1 MLISFKFIPRDL
13 LVDNNSS
20 INTDIMNFLSIDCS
34 SEKGSLFVK
43 FENKTFSKVLQ
54 SDKFIN
60 DMLVKHILDFIIKN
74 HLKFEDLHQIFV
86 NQGPGNF
93 SGLRTSLAIAKGISL
108 SKNIKLYG
116 YDTFRWSC
124 AKFYNRENTI
134 SCLIKIREKY
144 FIQKFDK
151 KLNIILKPS
160 EISKEEILE
169 NYHDE
174 FKVIPKNISKC
185 YNEEILNLKNT
196 SIVDLNHK
204 ALEFLHLQGLLNKD
218 LIKPLYLS

>member
-1 MLISFKFIPRDL
+1 MLILFKFIPRDL

-34 SEKGSLFVK
+34 SEIGSLFIK

-60 DMLVKHILDFIIKN
+60 DLLVKHILDFIIKN
-74 HLKFEDLHQIFV
+74 HLKFEDLDQIFV
-86 NQGPGNF
+86 NQGPGSF
-93 SGLRTSLAIAKGISL
+93 SGLRSSLAIAKGISL

-116 YDTFRWSC
+116 YDTFIWAC
-124 AKFYNRENTI
+124 AKFYNKNNLII
-134 SCLIKIREKY
+134 SLIKIREKY

-151 KLNIILKPS
+151 KLNVLLEAK
-160 EISKEEILE
+160 EISVKEIIE
-169 NYHDE
+169 NYYNE
-174 FKVIPKNISKC
+174 FKVIPKNISKQFD
-185 YNEEILNLKNT
+185 EKILKLKNLI
-196 SIVDLNHK
+196 IVDLNHK
-204 ALEFLHLQGLLNKD
+204 ELEFLHLQGLLNKD